1 MKKWLL
7 VFVMMISLN
16 CSKENDNDVEEI
28 NGGLIYTSQI
38 VTIERPNLT
47 QEVYSGLFNGTPI
60 ELQNTFDGQIAFLLL
75 SELSLIDGKNTLEIP
90 DLNLKVNYTVK
101 QTVLT
106 QSADQVIEP
115 WLTFTQEFDLSEVAQ
130 AENYQD
136 FFTGFALYTSSLSG
150 AEKKTMAEFY
160 QANISIFQE
169 AMTSSGRMSDIFEE
183 EASMACGRC
192 NFSAAAFALFGTAT
206 GLAIR
211 LSANPALAAE
221 MSVVAVLAGSGSFVL
236 LKDAIK
242 YCRKFSDLSVK
253 RMAKFIMGNAT
264 SDSGNYERIESNLT
278 FVSGV
283 AQSFP
288 VQNGARKIQNSDS
301 LDNNSLISAFFGSVQ
316 KVNQILT
323 SQLNAAI
330 AFYNQNI
337 PSFFGA
343 IQPIDGVTISD
354 SQPIEI
360 QTLPQSVYEKLSFSV
375 DDNNVSISSIS
386 YSNGSLDIKLTINNP
401 AQMVGNQIET
411 NLKYRF
417 NDTFNKVEGSFPIT
431 VSGQDLLA
439 GTWVMTHFHS
449 IFPVGQYDFTYYSEC
464 PSIWQ
469 WKTTYSGSANFSSGT
484 GSLNHWKQVIVS
496 GAYCT
501 STGYN
506 PTEYSNEESSTSLTY
521 TKDGST
527 YTIHI
532 PGDPPSDVVFL
543 DENRIK
549 IWDDFI
555 YVRQ

>member
-16 CSKENDNDVEEI
+16 CSKENDNDVDEI

-38 VTIERPNLT
+38 VTIERANLT

-60 ELQNTFDGQIAFLLL
+60 ELQNTFDGQLAFLVL

-90 DLNLKVNYTVK
+90 NLNLKVNYTVK

-106 QSADQVIEP
+106 QSADQIIEP

-136 FFTGFALYTSSLSG
+136 FFTGFALYTSSLSDD
-150 AEKKTMAEFY
+150 EKKIMAEFY

-169 AMTSSGRMSDIFEE
+169 AMTSSGRMNDIFEE

-242 YCRKFSDLSVK
+242 YCRKFSDFSVK
-253 RMAKFIMGNAT
+253 RMAKFVIGNVA
-264 SDSGNYERIESNLT
+264 SDSENYERIESNLT
-278 FVSGV
+278 FVNGV

-288 VQNGARKIQNSDS
+288 AQNGARKIQNSDS
-301 LDNNSLISAFFGSVQ
+301 SDNNSLISTFFGSVQ

-323 SQLNAAI
+323 SQLNVAI

-337 PSFFGA
+337 PSFFST
-343 IQPIDGVTISD
+343 IQPIEGVTISD

-375 DDNNVSISSIS
+375 DDNNVSISSVG
-386 YSNGSLDIKLTINNP
+386 YSNGSLEIKLTIDNP
-401 AQMVGNQIET
+401 AQMTGNQIET

-439 GTWVMTHFHS
+439 GTWTMTHFHLTV
-449 IFPVGQYDFTYYSEC
+449 PVGSYDFSYYPGC
-464 PSIWQ
+464 PSVWQ
-469 WKTTYSGSANFSSGT
+469 WKTTYSGSATFSNGT
-484 GSLNHWKQVIVS
+484 GSLDHYKQVITS
-496 GAYCT
+496 GSDCPF
-501 STGYN
+501 TGYN
-506 PTEYSNEESSTSLTY
+506 EQEFSSGNTSTPLTY
-521 TKDGST
+521 SVEDGL
-527 YTIHI
+527 YIMNI
-532 PGDPPSDVVFL
+532 QGDPPAQIEFL
-543 DENRIK
+543 DDNTIRI
-549 IWDDFI
+549 WNDFV